1 MEEKKPSIKYK
12 DFLAQEAPELQVASG
27 WGSVVWT
34 EHYSSILFY
43 SFW

>member
-27 WGSVVWT
+27 
-34 EHYSSILFY
+34 
-43 SFW
+43 